1 MKYHAPISQEKWDAL
16 STIEQMANI
25 GSEVSRAI
33 HWKEKDTKTMQCAVY
48 RALELLT
55 LSIEDKKNTEGLK
68 EILRVRECIA
78 DYFLGKNIYH
88 FTDEW
93 WQKYFLEYAMAARRH
108 T

>member
-1 MKYHAPISQEKWDAL
+1 MYHPAISQEKWNAL

-33 HWKEKDTKTMQCAVY
+33 NWKQKDKVTMQMAVY

-55 LSIEDKKNTEGLK
+55 LSVEDKKNARGLK
-68 EILRVRECIA
+68 EILRVRECLA
-78 DYFLGKNIYH
+78 DYFFGDNVYK
-88 FTDEW
+88 FTDKW
-93 WQKYFLEYAMAARRH
+93 WQKYFLEYAIAARRH

>member
-1 MKYHAPISQEKWDAL
+1 MYHPTIPQEKWNAL

-33 HWKEKDTKTMQCAVY
+33 NWKNRDKTTMQMAVY
-48 RALELLT
+48 RALELLA
-55 LSIEDKKNTEGLK
+55 LSVEDKKNNMGLK
-68 EILRVRECIA
+68 EILRVQECIA
-78 DYFLGKNIYH
+78 DYFLGDNVYK

-93 WQKYFLEYAMAARRH
+93 WQKYFLEYAIAARRH